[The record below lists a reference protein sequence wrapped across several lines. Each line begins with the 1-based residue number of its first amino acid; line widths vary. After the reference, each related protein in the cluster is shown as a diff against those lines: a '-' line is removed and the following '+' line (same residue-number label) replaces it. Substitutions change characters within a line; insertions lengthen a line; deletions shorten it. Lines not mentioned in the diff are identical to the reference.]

1 MEDSGLLMIIV
12 AGIGGFLI
20 ILTTF
25 IVICKAKRKYCFEH
39 KKVENIQ
46 KNEENTIRSDFDEIN
61 SPQKESNSKIIIA
74 PSVSVAQPAR
84 VNWQDPKEIEKIV
97 KE

>member
-1 MEDSGLLMIIV
+1 MDSYFVREVQNKLAEI
-12 AGIGGFLI
+12 F
-20 ILTTF
+20 
-25 IVICKAKRKYCFEH
+25 CFS
-39 KKVENIQ
+39 
-46 KNEENTIRSDFDEIN
+46 TDFDEIN

-84 VNWQDPKEIEKIV
+84 VNWQDPKEVEKIV